1 MYDTLKKL
9 KNFKKF
15 EILSFRIFRAG
26 HCICREY
33 HNPDEH
39 EHFEDEEHIPD
50 YTWVSTC
57 KSRDGGELVKK
68 M

>member
-1 MYDTLKKL
+1 M
-9 KNFKKF
+9 
-15 EILSFRIFRAG
+15 FRAG

-68 M
+68 NVKRHQEYRPFKIFCASWH

>member
-1 MYDTLKKL
+1 MHHPLLYVRM
-9 KNFKKF
+9 F
-15 EILSFRIFRAG
+15 FRAG

-39 EHFEDEEHIPD
+39 EHYEDEEHIPD

-57 KSRDGGELVKK
+57 KSRDGGKLV
-68 M
+68 